1 MYKKRVPID
10 ATSKSKLFIVC
21 LTTSEDV
28 VEDNE
33 SSIDNQHSRV
43 QNYLFLWER
52 LQSWSVSLLHR

>member
-43 QNYLFLWER
+43 QNYLFL
-52 LQSWSVSLLHR
+52 